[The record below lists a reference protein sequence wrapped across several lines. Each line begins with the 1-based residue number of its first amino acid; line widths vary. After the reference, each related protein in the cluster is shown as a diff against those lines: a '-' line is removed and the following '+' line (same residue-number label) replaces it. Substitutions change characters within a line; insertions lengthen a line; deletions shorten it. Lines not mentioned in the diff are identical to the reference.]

1 MWLIKEKKSVF
12 LGPVARN
19 KVRPQK
25 TSSLLSS
32 AKRELAG
39 EFLLMRSES
48 LEKIVQFSVLRG
60 TQRRRSLNC
69 LKTIIFITAK
79 KLYLYSFFML
89 VRIGTFSLFEFIRAF
104 LL

>member
-1 MWLIKEKKSVF
+1 M
-12 LGPVARN
+12 
-19 KVRPQK
+19 
-25 TSSLLSS
+25 SLKGFSS
-32 AKRELAG
+32 AKRQLAS

-48 LEKIVQFSVLRG
+48 LEKIVQLSVLRG

-89 VRIGTFSLFEFIRAF
+89 VRIGNFSLFEFIRAF